1 MTRADPPDPRSTKTR
16 ILDAAEELF
25 AIRGYD
31 GVSLREITQA
41 AGVEVALANYHFGP
55 KEELFRQVIHR
66 RVAVHCDGVLAALDA
81 AQVAAAAGG
90 RIASVEDV
98 VGAFCRYT
106 FTKTVTGGL
115 GWKRYFQLL
124 SRTALS
130 PVYAPVL
137 APLNKPYG
145 VIVRRYVAAFQA
157 ALPTLPPGHLYTAFY
172 FLQAMVS
179 RLLAETQ
186 VLDRQSQGRC
196 HAADFEAHL
205 ARLVPF
211 AAAGFYALAGRP
223 DVSPSPGFEVGVP
236 SEGPGRAAT
245 RDPAAATG
253 PATSL

>member
-1 MTRADPPDPRSTKTR
+1 MSRNEPADTRPTKTR

-55 KEELFRQVIHR
+55 KEELFRQVIQR
-66 RVAVHCDGVLAALDA
+66 RAPEHCDGVLAALDA
-81 AQVAAAAGG
+81 VQAEAAAAG
-90 RIASVEDV
+90 RVASVEEV
-98 VGAFCRYT
+98 VGAFGRYT
-106 FTKTVTGGL
+106 FTKTATGGP

-124 SRTALS
+124 ARTALS

-196 HAADFEAHL
+196 RAADFEAHL

-223 DVSPSPGFEVGVP
+223 EVPPSPGFESGVEPATGYGTPTADVARP
-236 SEGPGRAAT
+236 SEPL
-245 RDPAAATG
+245 
-253 PATSL
+253 TSL